1 MENRLEIFTEQQA
14 EFVLSSSQ
22 KRILEKHSKHQR
34 AMLTT
39 DCWSFIVWN
48 KWMLTSDTSVMIQEA
63 QTQSSAGLIG
73 RGISKLHIH
82 KKWLTQ
88 KTTINSKQCHT
99 LSFREDVLLAGKNE
113 TCLSWRVIMALF
125 SPYEPLASSVL
136 HAATVRPKDA
146 VTHNQLAAFGEYVSE
161 MMPKYIQQV
170 QVSSWDL
177 KKLESSVLILCWTQS
192 VLKEN

>member
-1 MENRLEIFTEQQA
+1 M
-14 EFVLSSSQ
+14 
-22 KRILEKHSKHQR
+22 
-34 AMLTT
+34 
-39 DCWSFIVWN
+39 DCWSFILWN

-73 RGISKLHIH
+73 RLISKLHIH

-99 LSFREDVLLAGKNE
+99 ASCPSVRMCCGCGKNE
-113 TCLSWRVIMALF
+113 TCLSWRAIMALF

-177 KKLESSVLILCWTQS
+177 KKLESSVLILKCVKGGLVWYLVFCFLLVHVKDPES
-192 VLKEN
+192 